1 MVIHF
6 LACCLIGS
14 IFSLAICVLVGRN
27 AVSAA
32 VPIGVVI
39 LILSALLIVAAGVE
53 VYCTKRNVHAV
64 CALNLQSEP

>member
-1 MVIHF
+1 M
-6 LACCLIGS
+6 
-14 IFSLAICVLVGRN
+14 GRN

>member
-39 LILSALLIVAAGVE
+39 LILSALLIVAF
-53 VYCTKRNVHAV
+53 
-64 CALNLQSEP
+64 CALKFHLLREICALKSC

>member
-39 LILSALLIVAAGVE
+39 LILSALLIVAAGGF
-53 VYCTKRNVHAV
+53 R
-64 CALNLQSEP
+64 